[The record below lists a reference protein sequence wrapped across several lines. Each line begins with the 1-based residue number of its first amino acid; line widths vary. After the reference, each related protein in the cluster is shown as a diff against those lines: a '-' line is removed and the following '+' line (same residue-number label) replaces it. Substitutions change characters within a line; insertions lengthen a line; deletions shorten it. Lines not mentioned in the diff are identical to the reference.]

1 MGFNK
6 VFNSVL
12 LMGFIKLANWSSL
25 LVLLIETCY
34 QTKLMDYTIIYEKY
48 FNRNVNAE
56 LIALT

>member
-1 MGFNK
+1 
-6 VFNSVL
+6 
-12 LMGFIKLANWSSL
+12 MGFIKLANWSSL